1 MLLVKTYLERSAIHG
16 IGLFAGE
23 RIPAGTVIWR
33 RSPDIDLLLDPEPLE
48 RLHPAARA
56 QIEKYTYLDHVLGRL
71 VLCGD
76 DARFFNHADQP
87 NCHDI
92 PDERGGTTVAAR
104 DIEVGEEL
112 TSDYAS
118 FDANHRGV

>member
-1 MLLVKTYLERSAIHG
+1 MLLVKTYLDRSAIHG

-23 RIPAGTVIWR
+23 RIRKGTVIWR
-33 RSPDIDLLLDPEPLE
+33 RSPEIDLLLT
-48 RLHPAARA
+48 A
-56 QIEKYTYLDHVLGRL
+56 LGKF

-76 DARFFNHADQP
+76 DARFFNHADAP

-92 PDERGGTTVAAR
+92 PDEGGGPTVAAR
-104 DIEVGEEL
+104 DIEAGEEL

-118 FDANHRGV
+118 FDANHRAP